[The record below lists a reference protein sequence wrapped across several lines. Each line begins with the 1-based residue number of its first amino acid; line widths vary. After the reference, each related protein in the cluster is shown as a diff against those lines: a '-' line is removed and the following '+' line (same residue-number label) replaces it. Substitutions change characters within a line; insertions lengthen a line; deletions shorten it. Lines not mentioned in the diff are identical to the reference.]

1 MYTKEDFIRIYQ
13 QSITRPGADKLLA
26 WLEQT
31 DFFEAPASTRFHSSF
46 PGGLCHHTVGVFQRL
61 TMLLD
66 TIPGAPDCTPE
77 TVAIAALLHDVCKA
91 NFYAVEMRNRK
102 NDRGQWEKYPFY
114 IVDEKFPYGH
124 GEKSV
129 FLIERF
135 MHLTNEEAVAIRYHM
150 GAFDDGT
157 RQSFCHAVEK
167 FPLAFYLHTADMM
180 ASHFDETKEEA

>member
-1 MYTKEDFIRIYQ
+1 MYTKEDFVSIYQ

-61 TMLLD
+61 TMLLESVPD
-66 TIPGAPDCTPE
+66 APDCNLE

-157 RQSFCHAVEK
+157 RQSFCNAVEK
-167 FPLAFYLHTADMM
+167 YPLAFYLHTADMM
-180 ASHFDETKEEA
+180 ASHFDEIKEEA